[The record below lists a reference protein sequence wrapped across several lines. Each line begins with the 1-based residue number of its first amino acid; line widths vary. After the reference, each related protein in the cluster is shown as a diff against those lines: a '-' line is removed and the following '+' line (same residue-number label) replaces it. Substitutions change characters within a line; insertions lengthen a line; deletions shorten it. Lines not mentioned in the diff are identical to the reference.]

1 MGSKFPK
8 QENHNKISAL
18 RQDHDELRAQ
28 LGRATMEPGPIG
40 EVAKRV
46 AELCLPH
53 FAQEEKTVF
62 PVFELLP
69 EVAEG
74 NAPPAVLL
82 LVSRF
87 IARYDD
93 LDSAH
98 KSIISEVE
106 ALLAAA
112 NQEHNWEF
120 ANFAY
125 QLRVHERIENEVIF
139 PTVNLIGNYV
149 RERLGT

>member
-1 MGSKFPK
+1 MISEFSRA
-8 QENHNKISAL
+8 ENHNRISAL
-18 RQDHDELRAQ
+18 RQDHDELRAE
-28 LGRATMEPGPIG
+28 LSRATMDPSPIG
-40 EVAKRV
+40 EVAKRL
-46 AELCLPH
+46 AALCLPH

-69 EVAEG
+69 DVIEG
-74 NAPPAVLL
+74 DAPPAVLL

-87 IARYDD
+87 IARHND
-93 LDSAH
+93 LDRAH

-106 ALLAAA
+106 ALLGAA

-149 RERLGT
+149 RERLGI